1 MAMPKSLG
9 LLAIGGLACLWPAA
23 ATADGPYGRPLGQ
36 RPPSGVVDVSAGGES
51 LIVWPYTTDDFVQ
64 PSDPINLLFPNA
76 DPRAI
81 RQELMKLEGD
91 RPFPYSLLSI
101 HDCRWTDALGDE
113 QAAFGRPERW
123 VGGAVQLACAPPGA
137 PLGVDFRVH
146 MRLFRIGKDT
156 IGGVHLDFLIPGT
169 AEHETLSWD
178 FPRSFVLHDM
188 GRTGAVVAS
197 VEPVAMIDAGTFR
210 AVRRPIYE
218 ALVAHGAGT
227 LLGMLGLVAP
237 ANPTADVPIP
247 TDGHALAFVTAI
259 DFAPARTHVVTTT
272 QVTYDIVVPK
282 PFCAAGPADYVRL
295 KGPLQF
301 LQSVSTEPS
310 GLYERTYS
318 FGGTLRVTPVGAPGQ
333 ALDASIFEIHRARL
347 DDRRGEVTWDL
358 QQSLLSDPPQSLRK
372 HFAAGDFDTLV
383 EKVVCGTE

>member
-1 MAMPKSLG
+1 MPKSLG
-9 LLAIGGLACLWPAA
+9 FLVLGGLVCALPAA
-23 ATADGPYGRPLGQ
+23 TRADGPDRRPLGQ
-36 RPPSGVVDVSAGGES
+36 RPPSGVIQVPAAGET
-51 LIVWPYTTDDFVQ
+51 LTVWPYTTDDFVQ

-91 RPFPYSLLSI
+91 RPFPFSLLSI
-101 HDCRWTDALGDE
+101 HDCRWSDALGDE

-123 VGGAVQLACAPPGA
+123 VGGAVQLACAPEGA

-156 IGGVHLDFLIPGT
+156 IGGAHLDFLIPGT

-178 FPRSFVLHDM
+178 FPRSFVAYDM
-188 GRTGAVVAS
+188 GRTGAVVGP
-197 VEPVAMIDAGTFR
+197 VEPVTMVHESTFR
-210 AVRRPIYE
+210 AVRRPIYD
-218 ALVAHGAGT
+218 ALVAHGAAP
-227 LLGMLGLVAP
+227 LLAMLGLVAP
-237 ANPTADVPIP
+237 ADPQADVAIP
-247 TDGHALAFVTAI
+247 TDGHALAFVTGV

-272 QVTYDIVVPK
+272 QVTYAIVVPR
-282 PFCAAGPADYVRL
+282 PFCAAGLADYVKL
-295 KGPLQF
+295 EGPLQF
-301 LQSVSTEPS
+301 VQSVATQPS

-318 FGGTLRVTPVGAPGQ
+318 FGGTFRVTPLGAPGE

-347 DDRRGEVTWDL
+347 DDRRAEVTSDV
-358 QQSLLSDPPQSLRK
+358 QQTLLSDPPQSLRRQ
-372 HFAAGDFDTLV
+372 FAAGDFDRFV